1 MWQVV
6 LVILSS
12 TPNNLLYII
21 YYWSIYMEDSGFALM
36 SWTLMDDS
44 SLIVL
49 RSDSFLS
56 LLVIILWTPGEWTT
70 LKLVTFY
77 HDLWPTV
84 YQTMSVNN

>member
-36 SWTLMDDS
+36 SWALMDDS

-84 YQTMSVNN
+84 Y